1 MCVCRYTYAN
11 PNVCTCACTC
21 ARAHTHTHSHTHT
34 HKPFDIHGNQEGFI
48 VKEKKTVFLLECYL
62 VTRISREQAGNPT
75 TCSFSLR
82 YRCALLFKLILQKPL
97 CLHKKKPTLVLVFTN
112 AKSKDGFHFSEKR
125 QGVPWW
131 SRG

>member
-1 MCVCRYTYAN
+1 MCVDIPMRTQL
-11 PNVCTCACTC
+11 CAH
-21 ARAHTHTHSHTHT
+21 ARAHARARTHTHTHTHT